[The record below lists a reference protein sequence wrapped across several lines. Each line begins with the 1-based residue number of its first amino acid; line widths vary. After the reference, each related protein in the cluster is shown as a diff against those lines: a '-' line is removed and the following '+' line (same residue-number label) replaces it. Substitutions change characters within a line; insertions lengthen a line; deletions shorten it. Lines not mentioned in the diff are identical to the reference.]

1 MDILDIETQAAK
13 KVKTHDAQGKE
24 NGWLM
29 ELFKDK
35 ETGQKTEG
43 YLTAALPGAFK
54 GYHLHRVRAAR
65 YVALKGKMKIT
76 TYRNENG
83 KWVKSETILD
93 AKVPMRM
100 FIPKNVATGLEN
112 IGEEE
117 AWLINYPD
125 PAYDPSLKDEQVE
138 YTKEELES
146 GVIK

>member
-1 MDILDIETQAAK
+1 MEINELKIEAAK
-13 KVKTHDAQGKE
+13 KVQTNDASGKP

-29 ELFKDK
+29 ELYKDK
-35 ETGQKTEG
+35 ETGQKTEA
-43 YLTAALPGAFK
+43 YLTAAFPGAFK

-65 YVALKGKMKIT
+65 YVAIKGKMKIT
-76 TYRNENG
+76 CYENTQG
-83 KWVKSETILD
+83 KWMPSEFVLE
-93 AKVPMRM
+93 AGKAERL

-138 YTKEELES
+138 YTKEELEQ
-146 GVIK
+146 GIVK

>member
-1 MDILDIETQAAK
+1 MEISKLSIESAK
-13 KVKTHDAQGKE
+13 KVQTNNSNGKP

-35 ETGQKTEG
+35 ETGQKTEA

-65 YVALKGKMKIT
+65 YVAAKGKMKIT
-76 TYRNENG
+76 CYEFSDG
-83 KWVKSETILD
+83 KWQPTEFILSAD
-93 AKVPMRM
+93 NPQRLL
-100 FIPKNVATGLEN
+100 IPKNVATGLEN
-112 IGEEE
+112 IGTEE

-138 YTKEELES
+138 YTKEELEK
-146 GVIK
+146 GIVK